1 MRRAL
6 ALLPLLGA
14 CLNEPSFGL
23 PPECATT
30 PDCPSGLECRS
41 GNCFGPPPAL
51 DFASVI
57 IPPSD
62 RDDLAIAEMETL
74 HISDRGEATLE
85 FGAAATASGRVLLH
99 TGDPVSI
106 AGRVTFERPSRIPGA
121 AAISVEVHA
130 DDGRPGGQAAYRATL
145 APTRGD
151 EAYALTVVP
160 DDAALAPPLALSL
173 PVPAD
178 VKQELALVDSL
189 GLKLLSGRVIDA
201 ANRGMEGMRITAYGR
216 RVTGGEIKL
225 ASSVAVTDSL
235 GRFELK
241 LPVAWE
247 NTFDIVCAPA
257 ANVRAPTMRRRS
269 VLVPDGAVGPDLE
282 LRYPSYPRPIRYGL
296 PLAGPDKAGGK
307 KPADGAKVTMRT
319 MLSSPTGDEVTYESQ
334 ATSDSSGVAQVWLV
348 PGGTENRVYT
358 LDVVPLPNAAHSA
371 VWGQTVLLGP
381 PSSGSEDGGIL
392 AEVLLPS
399 RAYIT
404 GRVLDVKGVPVADVQ
419 VRPQLSP
426 YFTNSV
432 SPEVRA
438 QAAALG
444 LPQDV
449 TTDPNGGFALYL
461 DPKVGPENASYDLD
475 LIPPSGSRLPR
486 WSRDR
491 ITPVVSEAAQALGD
505 LTLPKGVLASSV
517 VRDIGGDPV
526 PDVEVRVY
534 VRGIDLAVCAGVA
547 PGCVPPA
554 RLRALAKSNSN
565 GYVVLVLPSP

>member
-1 MRRAL
+1 MRRTL

-23 PPECATT
+23 PPECSTT
-30 PDCPSGLECRS
+30 PDCPAGLECRI
-41 GNCFGPPPAL
+41 GNCFGPPPPLA
-51 DFASVI
+51 FASVI

-62 RDDLAIAEMETL
+62 RDDLAIAEIETL
-74 HISDRGEATLE
+74 HITDKGEATLE
-85 FGAAATASGRVLLH
+85 FGVSATVSGRVVVLA
-99 TGDPVSI
+99 GDTDSI
-106 AGRVTFERPSRIPGA
+106 AARLTFERPSRIPGA
-121 AAISVEVHA
+121 AAVTVDVHA
-130 DDGRPGGQAAYRATL
+130 DDGRPGGQAAYRATV

-151 EAYALTVVP
+151 EVYTLTVVP
-160 DDAALAPPLALSL
+160 DDASLAPPLVLPL
-173 PVPAD
+173 PVPASA
-178 VKQELALVDSL
+178 KQDLALVDSL
-189 GLKLLSGRVIDA
+189 GLKLLSGRVVDA
-201 ANRGMEGMRITAYGR
+201 ANRGMEGMQITAYGR
-216 RVTGGEIKL
+216 RVTGGEMEL
-225 ASSVAVTDSL
+225 ASSVAETDAD
-235 GRFELK
+235 GRFALK
-241 LPVAWE
+241 LPVSWE

-269 VLVPDGAVGPDLE
+269 VLVADGPAGPDLE
-282 LRYPSYPRPIRYGL
+282 LRYPSYPRPMHYGL
-296 PLAGPDKAGGK
+296 PLAGPDNA
-307 KPADGAKVTMRT
+307 
-319 MLSSPTGDEVTYESQ
+319 
-334 ATSDSSGVAQVWLV
+334 GVAQVWLV

-381 PSSGSEDGGIL
+381 PSSGSEDGGFL
-392 AEVLLPS
+392 AEMLLPS

-404 GRVLDVKGVPVADVQ
+404 GRVVDVTGAPVADVQ

-426 YFTNSV
+426 FFTNLV

-461 DPKVGPENASYDLD
+461 DPRVGSEIASYDLD

-486 WSRDR
+486 WSHDR
-491 ITPVVSEAAQALGD
+491 ITPAVAEAALGLGD
-505 LTLPKGVLASSV
+505 LTIPKGVLASSV
-517 VRDIGGDPV
+517 VRDVAGEPV

-534 VRGIDLAVCAGVA
+534 VRGTDNSVCAGVA

-554 RLRALAKSNSN
+554 RLRALAKSNSS